1 MHTRVTRPLTV
12 LAVIAAPL
20 VLGITLAGQA
30 ARGAGAAQ
38 DRAGRGAAPAAPFR
52 IESFSDDTF
61 LRFPLAPADQAY
73 AAIDGRRLK
82 QHVND
87 LAAISRRYRD
97 AGHQF
102 WGRIIG
108 TDADHWNAE
117 WMMQKL
123 QAAGATNVRKQEI
136 PLPPQWMPRSWDVA
150 GTSAGRTVPLPS
162 AWPSYSTPATPAG
175 GLDLEAVYLGWGTE
189 ADYAG
194 RDVRGKA
201 AFIYSMPMSGSRSHS
216 AANLHDSLRRAQEK
230 GAAAL
235 FVVIEMPGNIRL
247 ALYPQGTSIL
257 TFSLGSADGAAM
269 RELIEKAPAG
279 QAPHVKV
286 RLDVD
291 MVANLTTSNV
301 WGEIPGTTD
310 ESIVIIAHRD
320 GFFDAGSDN
329 ASGVATAVGLAEYFG
344 KIPQAERRRTIK
356 IIGTTG
362 HHNNAGGSMG
372 VRLLAENNA
381 TVFGGKTAYL
391 INAEHTAHAAVERF
405 GGALSTTNVQG
416 TFIWGAT
423 GSPAAI
429 KIAVDAYDAFGI
441 PRRPQNSNGP
451 GAEASR
457 VAEFAAATTGLIHAA
472 PFFHSDAESPETI
485 PAAGLEAS
493 TRAYARIIDQVN
505 KLTMEQLKGAP
516 AAATRSGR

>member
-1 MHTRVTRPLTV
+1 M
-12 LAVIAAPL
+12 
-20 VLGITLAGQA
+20 
-30 ARGAGAAQ
+30 
-38 DRAGRGAAPAAPFR
+38 
-52 IESFSDDTF
+52 
-61 LRFPLAPADQAY
+61 
-73 AAIDGRRLK
+73 
-82 QHVND
+82 
-87 LAAISRRYRD
+87 
-97 AGHQF
+97 
-102 WGRIIG
+102 
-108 TDADHWNAE
+108 
-117 WMMQKL
+117 
-123 QAAGATNVRKQEI
+123 
-136 PLPPQWMPRSWDVA
+136 
-150 GTSAGRTVPLPS
+150 
-162 AWPSYSTPATPAG
+162 
-175 GLDLEAVYLGWGTE
+175 YLGWGTE
-189 ADYAG
+189 ADYIG

-216 AANLHDSLRRAQEK
+216 AANLHDSLKRAQDTRCR
-230 GAAAL
+230 GALRRHRNAGQHPARAVSAGHL
-235 FVVIEMPGNIRL
+235 DPDLL
-247 ALYPQGTSIL
+247 ARRGRRRRD
-257 TFSLGSADGAAM
+257 ARVDREGA
-269 RELIEKAPAG
+269 AG

-291 MVANLTTSNV
+291 MVPNLTTSNV

-310 ESIVIIAHRD
+310 ESIVVIAHRD
-320 GFFDAGSDN
+320 GFFEAGSDN

-344 KIPQAERRRTIK
+344 KIPQAQRRRTIK

-372 VRLLAENNA
+372 VRLLADNNA

-423 GSPAAI
+423 GSPAAV

-493 TRAYARIIDQVN
+493 TRAYAKIIDQVN
-505 KLTMEQLKGAP
+505 KLTMDQLKAKAAP
-516 AAATRSGR
+516 TASARR